1 MFSSVLS
8 ATVAGVDCI
17 PITIEA
23 DVSQGLPMFSMVGYL
38 SARVKEAQE
47 RVRTALRNTG
57 FAFPAR
63 RITVNLSPADI
74 RKEGTGF
81 DLPIAAALLCA
92 FGYLEQEKIEKVC
105 MAGELSLNGEVRGVK
120 GILPLVDTAIKR
132 RVQIVYYPKR
142 ESARNRVYS

>member
-57 FAFPAR
+57 
-63 RITVNLSPADI
+63 
-74 RKEGTGF
+74 
-81 DLPIAAALLCA
+81 LLQP
-92 FGYLEQEKIEKVC
+92 FYV
-105 MAGELSLNGEVRGVK
+105 
-120 GILPLVDTAIKR
+120 PLVIW
-132 RVQIVYYPKR
+132 
-142 ESARNRVYS
+142 NRKKLRKYVWQEN

>member
-1 MFSSVLS
+1 
-8 ATVAGVDCI
+8 
-17 PITIEA
+17 
-23 DVSQGLPMFSMVGYL
+23 MFSMVGYL

-81 DLPIAAALLCA
+81 DLPIAAA
-92 FGYLEQEKIEKVC
+92 FYV
-105 MAGELSLNGEVRGVK
+105 
-120 GILPLVDTAIKR
+120 PLVIW
-132 RVQIVYYPKR
+132 
-142 ESARNRVYS
+142 NRKKLRKYVWQEN

>member
-17 PITIEA
+17 PIKIEA

-81 DLPIAAALLCA
+81 DLPIAAALLR
-92 FGYLEQEKIEKVC
+92 LW
-105 MAGELSLNGEVRGVK
+105 LSGTGKNGESMHG
-120 GILPLVDTAIKR
+120 R
-132 RVQIVYYPKR
+132 RIEP
-142 ESARNRVYS
+142 EW

>member
-92 FGYLEQEKIEKVC
+92 FGYLEQGKYVWQE
-105 MAGELSLNGEVRGVK
+105 N
-120 GILPLVDTAIKR
+120 
-132 RVQIVYYPKR
+132 
-142 ESARNRVYS
+142 